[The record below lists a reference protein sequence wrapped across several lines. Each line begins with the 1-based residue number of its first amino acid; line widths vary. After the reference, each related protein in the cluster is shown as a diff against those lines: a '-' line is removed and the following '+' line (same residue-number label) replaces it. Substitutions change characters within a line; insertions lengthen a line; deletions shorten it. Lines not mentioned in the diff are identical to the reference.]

1 MGSRIQEK
9 SVGVRWERLTW
20 VEKQPRLWAQM
31 TTITV
36 SSEGRKARD
45 RKRDGKHRHLW
56 IKLGKEP
63 GSQLMNE
70 KALEIKQPSTR
81 TVRGSHGEGRGGDR
95 FQVPRG
101 VTVCQ

>member
-9 SVGVRWERLTW
+9 SVGVRWETHLGREAAKT
-20 VEKQPRLWAQM
+20 QM
-31 TTITV
+31 TTITA

-56 IKLGKEP
+56 TKLGKEP

-70 KALEIKQPSTR
+70 KALEIKQPSAR